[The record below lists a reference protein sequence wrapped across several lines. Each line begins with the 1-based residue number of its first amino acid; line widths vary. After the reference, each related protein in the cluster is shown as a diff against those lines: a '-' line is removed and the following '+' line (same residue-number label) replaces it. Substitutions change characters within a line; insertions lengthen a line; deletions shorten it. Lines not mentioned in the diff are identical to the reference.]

1 MRLIGKL
8 LALPF
13 VLVTGILYLVCK
25 FLVVISGAVLG
36 ILSGIV
42 FLAALV
48 LIIRYFAARRKH
60 RFKAV
65 LKLLLGIVCAVGGVV
80 LYYLGMYHEYF
91 TIRDFYQI
99 RLSGWIGFG
108 IVALLTLASLVRAFF
123 AAADARREE
132 KAAIRAENQRLAA
145 EAAAAEAAARDAAR
159 QQDAAPV
166 SEPPAPV
173 PDAAAPAPQEPMPE
187 PAEPTAAPETTDVSQ
202 V

>member
-1 MRLIGKL
+1 MLDKTLGYVL
-8 LALPF
+8 CCQSPAL
-13 VLVTGILYLVCK
+13 
-25 FLVVISGAVLG
+25 
-36 ILSGIV
+36 

-48 LIIRYFAARRKH
+48 LIVHYFAARRKH

-132 KAAIRAENQRLAA
+132 KAIAKAKALA
-145 EAAAAEAAARDAAR
+145 EAKKGGEAE
-159 QQDAAPV
+159 
-166 SEPPAPV
+166 
-173 PDAAAPAPQEPMPE
+173 
-187 PAEPTAAPETTDVSQ
+187 
-202 V
+202 

>member
-1 MRLIGKL
+1 MLDKTLGYVL
-8 LALPF
+8 CCQSPAL
-13 VLVTGILYLVCK
+13 
-25 FLVVISGAVLG
+25 
-36 ILSGIV
+36 

-48 LIIRYFAARRKH
+48 LIIHYFAARRKH

-123 AAADARREE
+123 AAADARRAQKE
-132 KAAIRAENQRLAA
+132 ANRAENERLAQEA
-145 EAAAAEAAARDAAR
+145 EAARAAEEPAPAPADIPAAA
-159 QQDAAPV
+159 V
-166 SEPPAPV
+166 SVPEPPAE
-173 PDAAAPAPQEPMPE
+173 APAPEAQAEQPE
-187 PAEPTAAPETTDVSQ
+187 KISLQ
-202 V
+202 